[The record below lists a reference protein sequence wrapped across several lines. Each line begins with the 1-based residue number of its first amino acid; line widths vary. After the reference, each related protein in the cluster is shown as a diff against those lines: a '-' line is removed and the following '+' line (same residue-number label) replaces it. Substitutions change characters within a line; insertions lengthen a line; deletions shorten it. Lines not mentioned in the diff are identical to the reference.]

1 MTPTQCRIAR
11 AALGWSETELAK
23 AANVGVTTVSR
34 FELSQARPQAASIEA
49 IRHALET
56 AGIILLDE
64 GEMAEGGIGVRL
76 KNSVQPQAEEA
87 RQRVDELKLT
97 SAEV

>member
-23 AANVGVTTVSR
+23 AANVGVSTISR
-34 FELSQARPQAASIEA
+34 FELSQARPQPASLGA

-56 AGIILLDE
+56 AGIIFLDE
-64 GEMAEGGIGVRL
+64 GEIIEGGIGVRL
-76 KNSVQPQAEEA
+76 KNSV
-87 RQRVDELKLT
+87 
-97 SAEV
+97 